1 MFNSR
6 SLVFQ
11 DLSRML
17 RLFAVSTSRE
27 VARLT
32 FNRARVPSSDLFFFR
47 QNWEMKSKSSVCD
60 DAACGRQRIVG
71 RSAHLWS
78 SPCRRFAGPYF
89 LFDGRQQSRLMV
101 DSRIFVSE
109 GAAAGFSFFFAPRVS
124 FSSPNVFYG
133 RPNWDQSNHMRRK
146 HLSATRLFLE
156 YICISPSNILVQ
168 ARSRCPN
175 DGMGQP
181 GWSRM
186 GGLMDGRVERV
197 ERRFA
202 MDDEHRRRRRGGS
215 SRSSR
220 AALMALTLSVPLDHA
235 GAFSPARGDSVP
247 TPSAF
252 VASSRVNNVSTTS
265 QSRFVR
271 RRTSQSSP
279 SSPTAMQSTLTSA
292 SVEDLLDRWY
302 DDSSSIKCPFFR
314 RRVADAIDDCSMLLQ
329 FLIIRHKSLPFV
341 SDLLLGGD
349 GVDGRT
355 AAREQQAF
363 TAPGCKPLGRHI
375 KRSADG
381 SAQKTRGLSIGEVQE
396 RIRNDWLGGSS
407 GEVGYYITGRLDST
421 IYRDDCLF
429 SGPDPDMPVKGE
441 FPVVNGTLLPPPSNH
456 SGGLTFLSKKVCEST
471 SVPRRSCSTRGR
483 AAPSSSRS
491 SPTGTRASS
500 RSRGGSAA

>member
-1 MFNSR
+1 
-6 SLVFQ
+6 
-11 DLSRML
+11 
-17 RLFAVSTSRE
+17 
-27 VARLT
+27 
-32 FNRARVPSSDLFFFR
+32 
-47 QNWEMKSKSSVCD
+47 
-60 DAACGRQRIVG
+60 
-71 RSAHLWS
+71 
-78 SPCRRFAGPYF
+78 
-89 LFDGRQQSRLMV
+89 
-101 DSRIFVSE
+101 
-109 GAAAGFSFFFAPRVS
+109 
-124 FSSPNVFYG
+124 
-133 RPNWDQSNHMRRK
+133 
-146 HLSATRLFLE
+146 
-156 YICISPSNILVQ
+156 
-168 ARSRCPN
+168 
-175 DGMGQP
+175 
-181 GWSRM
+181 
-186 GGLMDGRVERV
+186 MDGRVERV

-252 VASSRVNNVSTTS
+252 VASSRVNDVPTTS
-265 QSRFVR
+265 QSRLAR

-441 FPVVNGTLLPPPSNH
+441 FPVVNGTLLPPP
-456 SGGLTFLSKKVCEST
+456 
-471 SVPRRSCSTRGR
+471 PIIQ
-483 AAPSSSRS
+483 AD
-491 SPTGTRASS
+491 
-500 RSRGGSAA
+500 